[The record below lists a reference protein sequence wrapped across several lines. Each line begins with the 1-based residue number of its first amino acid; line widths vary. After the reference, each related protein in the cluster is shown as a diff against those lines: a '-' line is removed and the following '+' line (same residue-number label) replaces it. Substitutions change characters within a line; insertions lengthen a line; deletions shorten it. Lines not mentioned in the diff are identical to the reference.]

1 MSTKGIGKV
10 VTMITSL
17 GRKVVKATPV
27 LVPAGTI
34 VANIADIAATSP
46 DLAAG
51 LKEFIKRYSAVD
63 IDRGGIDG
71 AAFMKGGGALIITGI
86 IGQVVKGLT

>member
-10 VTMITSL
+10 VTMVTSL

-27 LVPAGTI
+27 LIPAGTI

-46 DLAAG
+46 DAASA
-51 LKEFIKRYSAVD
+51 LQEFIKRYS
-63 IDRGGIDG
+63 GIDFASGTFDGG
-71 AAFMKGGGALIITGI
+71 AFLKGSGALIVTGL
-86 IGQVVKGLT
+86 IGKIVKDLV